1 VTIHPLA
8 EVSPSAKLGAD
19 VTIGPF
25 VVVEDDVELGDRCTL
40 LARST
45 VKRGSKLG
53 SDNLVCEGAVLGG
66 LPQHLRQPENPGR
79 LVVGD
84 RNVFRENIT
93 VHRAFVPESST
104 IIGSDC
110 LLMVGSHVA
119 HDCIVGNNVILTNN
133 VLLGGHVT
141 VGDRACLGGGAA
153 VHQHCNIGRVAMVG
167 GLARLDQDVPP
178 FMMVDGESNMIVGLN
193 RVGLRRAGVTPDERN
208 EIKQAYQFIFRSGMM
223 YDELLETLEASFTEG
238 PAAEF
243 APFLRAATRGFVRD
257 RRDPPKTFRIV
268 REDPMSDD
276 ILVVEP
282 LKHAG

>member
-1 VTIHPLA
+1 MTIHPLA
-8 EVSPSAKLGAD
+8 EVSPSAKLGTD
-19 VTIGPF
+19 VNIGPF
-25 VVVEDDVELGDRCTL
+25 VVVEDGVEVGDRCTL

-45 VKRGSKLG
+45 VKRGTTLG

-93 VHRAFVPESST
+93 VHRAFVPESAT

>member
-93 VHRAFVPESST
+93 VHRAFVPENST